1 MATNKKPEDLLN
13 DYKQQWADANARGDE
28 AGKQAAHDAATAL
41 RQQMDKQ
48 NGTTSTYN
56 PASGTWTTRPASG
69 GGTSSG
75 SSGGSAMTAPNTS
88 GSRYD
93 QNYMSSEDQ
102 AQLQQYRQWYYES
115 QAKGNQQGMNDA
127 HAAAEQLRKKYGYS
141 GGSDGSRYIPEEGF
155 WYEQPPEYTSQWD
168 STRNDLIDSILN
180 SSFEDWAS
188 GSDYQ
193 YLLGR
198 YTAMGQQAMQDTL
211 GQVSARTGGYASSYA
226 TSAANQ
232 SYNDYMTALEDAAR
246 AMYQDSLNQQRD
258 NLGMVNDA
266 EQIDYSRYLTQLGQY
281 NTDRNF
287 AYGQYTDDRNWD
299 YTLGRDQIEDQRY
312 EDALDY
318 ERNQASRA
326 ETQAQ
331 VDAILQAGRTPSA
344 DLIAASGY
352 STEYVNALAAY
363 YRQQL
368 ASGGSSRSSGGSSSG
383 KSASGGGQDYEG
395 LFAAAEQSGYP
406 KSFISNNYKK
416 YGFTSS
422 SGLYDG
428 FEDWAEGG
436 GAAVT
441 SYSQLGA
448 EAQNMA
454 DNMAR
459 AIPSSNAEERYEAMV
474 QYIQEAEERGDISAR
489 EADFLMSLIN

>member
-1 MATNKKPEDLLN
+1 M
-13 DYKQQWADANARGDE
+13 
-28 AGKQAAHDAATAL
+28 
-41 RQQMDKQ
+41 
-48 NGTTSTYN
+48 
-56 PASGTWTTRPASG
+56 
-69 GGTSSG
+69 
-75 SSGGSAMTAPNTS
+75 
-88 GSRYD
+88 
-93 QNYMSSEDQ
+93 
-102 AQLQQYRQWYYES
+102 
-115 QAKGNQQGMNDA
+115 
-127 HAAAEQLRKKYGYS
+127 
-141 GGSDGSRYIPEEGF
+141 
-155 WYEQPPEYTSQWD
+155 
-168 STRNDLIDSILN
+168 
-180 SSFEDWAS
+180 
-188 GSDYQ
+188 
-193 YLLGR
+193 
-198 YTAMGQQAMQDTL
+198 
-211 GQVSARTGGYASSYA
+211 
-226 TSAANQ
+226 
-232 SYNDYMTALEDAAR
+232 
-246 AMYQDSLNQQRD
+246 
-258 NLGMVNDA
+258 
-266 EQIDYSRYLTQLGQY
+266 
-281 NTDRNF
+281 
-287 AYGQYTDDRNWD
+287 
-299 YTLGRDQIEDQRY
+299 
-312 EDALDY
+312 
-318 ERNQASRA
+318 
-326 ETQAQ
+326 
-331 VDAILQAGRTPSA
+331 DAILQAGRTPSA

-422 SGLYDG
+422 CGLYDG